1 MLRKKLG
8 TEAIERNWGWEKN
21 LTNHFKIPSPLIIP
35 EGCEKIGR
43 NAFRGCEE
51 LEKVE
56 IPKSVEKIGYC
67 AFCDCYNATI
77 ILRKKEENF
86 KFLGVCAFD
95 CVIDVKEEIRN

>member
-21 LTNHFKIPSPLIIP
+21 LTNHFKIPLTLIIP
-35 EGCEKIGR
+35 EGCEKIGDYS
-43 NAFRGCEE
+43 FRGCEE
-51 LEKVE
+51 LKELI
-56 IPKSVEKIGYC
+56 IPKSVEEIGSY

-86 KFLGVCAFD
+86 KFLGVCAFY
-95 CVIDVKEEIRN
+95 CVKDVKEEIRN